1 VVTGLQIDSDG
12 MTQDNIDVLY
22 NLVNSVDSLSE
33 MQKKHT
39 IETLF
44 DIVTQCFD
52 QCQTGDC
59 SADLKMT
66 TKMSSYFLFNLCHKM
81 EKIAKTQSPSETV
94 SKGKGKSTAKASKSS
109 SFVWA
114 EWRALCLDF
123 FQKMLAYDQSKLWT
137 MGIIHENYLMLAWT
151 YALELMENKPEG
163 VSGVGKAETAIRK
176 LCVEVLSLSL
186 KQLELGSSHSNGV
199 TSFVTAIVES
209 ICRHEHMGSVV
220 ADLCSSAQVGSVVCA
235 ELMGEIGSMNM
246 TELSKSGGAGVKNV
260 GVFLTSLAEASP
272 DVITLYLPLI
282 MNHLDSD
289 VYQIRSAIVSAM
301 GFTIA
306 FIYRQCAKCLAE
318 QAGEDQAALSEEAE
332 REKTV
337 NIRSLIRT
345 RDDMLDIL
353 VERTRDI
360 SSYTR
365 CAVLRT
371 WSYLV
376 EAEALPVTRIGSIA
390 EVALDRLNDKTA
402 AVRKGA
408 VVLMT
413 ALLEFNPFSGNLSVA
428 HYTHLKEE
436 IQKRLTSRV
445 DVLSAEKKAV
455 VKELKDDADSEE
467 EDSDE
472 MEDEEE
478 NKDTAEKNLLEFQD
492 DAEVVALSAELG
504 KCLSCLDLLLSIDS
518 AVPIIERMLSS
529 KTASDVVEALRFS
542 ARAVNF
548 SIKGSARCLQR
559 YLLSIIFVLFLSYL
573 VYDSLLS

>member
-1 VVTGLQIDSDG
+1 

-22 NLVNSVDSLSE
+22 NLVNSMENISDQ
-33 MQKKHT
+33 QKKDLL
-39 IETLF
+39 ESLF
-44 DIVTQCFD
+44 DIATQSFD
-52 QCQTGDC
+52 QCQANDC
-59 SADLKMT
+59 SASIKST
-66 TKMSSYFLFNLCHKM
+66 TKLASYFLFNMCHKM
-81 EKIAKTQSPSETV
+81 EKIVKAQGPSENS
-94 SKGKGKSTAKASKSS
+94 SKGKGKSTVKPSKVK
-109 SFVWA
+109 SFVWS

-123 FQKMLAYDQSKLWT
+123 FRKMLGCDQSYMWS
-137 MGIIHENYLMLAWT
+137 MGIIHENFLMLPWT
-151 YALELMENKPEG
+151 YALELLENKPEG
-163 VSGVGKAETAIRK
+163 VSGVGKAEIAIRK
-176 LCVEVLSLSL
+176 LCMEVLSLSL
-186 KQLELGSSHSNGV
+186 KQLEVGSSHGNGV
-199 TSFVTAIVES
+199 TSFVTALVES
-209 ICRHEHMGSVV
+209 ICRHEHMGPVI
-220 ADLCSSAQVGSVVCA
+220 AELCASARVGSVVCA
-235 ELMGEIGSMNM
+235 DLMSEIGGMNM

-260 GVFLTSLAEASP
+260 GVFLTSLAESSP

-301 GFTIA
+301 GFTLA

-318 QAGEDQAALSEEAE
+318 QGDEQDQVSDAE

-353 VERTRDI
+353 VERTRDT

-376 EAEALPVTRIGSIA
+376 EEEALPVDRIGSIA

-413 ALLEFNPFSGNLSVA
+413 ALLDFNPFSGNLSVA
-428 HYTHLKEE
+428 HYSHLKEE
-436 IQKRLTSRV
+436 IQKRLAARV
-445 DVLSAEKKAV
+445 DALSLEKKAI
-455 VKELKDDADSEE
+455 VKESNDGSE
-467 EDSDE
+467 S
-472 MEDEEE
+472 EDEDE
-478 NKDTAEKNLLEFQD
+478 NKVEKTDEKDLSEFED
-492 DAEVVALSAELG
+492 DPEVSALGAELG
-504 KCLSCLDLLLSIDS
+504 KCMSCLELLTSIDA
-518 AVPIIERMLSS
+518 AVPIIEKMLSS
-529 KTASDVVEALRFS
+529 KTSSDVVEALRFS

-559 YLLSIIFVLFLSYL
+559 
-573 VYDSLLS
+573 